1 MFGPPERESLYIP
14 ESECTAL
21 VMVLLECQV
30 LNLIVPSKICLFDLS
45 KQKGSNRSCSG
56 TEKGRPPHPGPQT
69 QIVGEKEGGSERKS
83 GLLLFIPHSHLSR
96 FDLSMTVTQF
106 QVSNYPCSLFST
118 IGPPQL
124 TQYLHTKHTLLTL
137 SAVHTLRKSL

>member
-1 MFGPPERESLYIP
+1 
-14 ESECTAL
+14 
-21 VMVLLECQV
+21 MVLLERQI
-30 LNLIVPSKICLFDLS
+30 LDNSFQDLFDLS

-56 TEKGRPPHPGPQT
+56 TEKGRPPRPGPQA
-69 QIVGEKEGGSERKS
+69 QIVGEKERGNEKKCPPP
-83 GLLLFIPHSHLSR
+83 LIPLSHLSR

-124 TQYLHTKHTLLTL
+124 TQYLHTKQKF
-137 SAVHTLRKSL
+137 S